1 MLYSSAWPLW
11 FPPPPSLTPPIQVKK
26 RLCHRGWLRS
36 PCPLGW
42 PASRKTPLPRLCPAP
57 ASSQTR
63 RFEDVLICT
72 LSPPIGWSH
81 SVHGGLHFPW
91 APNFKASMGPGPFSR
106 YPHEWS
112 LEFSQSLTKTSPW
125 PRSGCRLEH
134 TSWHEGR
141 SWEGRHQLGDLDGAV
156 TGPARN
162 SRQEW
167 PGNTSSDPADTGV
180 IASWC

>member
-1 MLYSSAWPLW
+1 MAPLV
-11 FPPPPSLTPPIQVKK
+11 PPTTVSHPPPIQVKK

-112 LEFSQSLTKTSPW
+112 LEFSQSLMKTSPW
-125 PRSGCRLEH
+125 PRSGCRLARGPIL
-134 TSWHEGR
+134 GR
-141 SWEGRHQLGDLDGAV
+141 AASAGRPGRGCHRACPKQS
-156 TGPARN
+156 ARVA
-162 SRQEW
+162 
-167 PGNTSSDPADTGV
+167 GKHFL
-180 IASWC
+180 